1 MSDLILISSRQT
13 AMASSNIDSLSTLIS
28 MFDSNGTVQT
38 TFNLGF
44 EVVFTSVADQ
54 NGIMDPDG
62 RDSCTD
68 KKLNERAE
76 ECPWQSNPA
85 GRYLLEA

>member
-28 MFDSNGTVQT
+28 MFDSNGVQT
-38 TFNLGF
+38 AFSLGF
-44 EVVFTSVADQ
+44 EVVFTSAAGQ
-54 NGIMDPDG
+54 NSIMDPDG

-68 KKLNERAE
+68 KKLNERAD
-76 ECPWQSNPA
+76 ECPWKNNPA
-85 GRYLLEA
+85 G

>member
-44 EVVFTSVADQ
+44 EVVFTSAAGQ
-54 NGIMDPDG
+54 NAGIIDPDG

-68 KKLNERAE
+68 KKLNERAD
-76 ECPWQSNPA
+76 ECPWKNSPA
-85 GRYLLEA
+85 G